1 MVDVSAKS
9 VTVRTAHARALIQ
22 LPESIFGLLE
32 RKTSSDGS
40 SVDEIRGPKG
50 PVFTTAIIAGI
61 MAAKQ
66 TSNLIPFCHPLPIE
80 YCDVAVKVDSEK
92 ERTVRVDC
100 IAKTTNKTGVEME
113 ALVGA
118 SNAALCIYDM
128 LKAISH
134 DIEITSIKLLKKTGG
149 KSDIHT

>member
-9 VTVRTAHARALIQ
+9 ATVRTAHALALIQ
-22 LPESIFGLLE
+22 LPESIFKLLE

-50 PVFTTAIIAGI
+50 PVFTTAIIAGV

-80 YCDVAVKVDSEK
+80 YCDVAIKVDREK

-100 IAKTTNKTGVEME
+100 IVRTTNKTGVEME

-134 DIEITSIKLLKKTGG
+134 DIEITSVKLLKKTGG
-149 KSDIHT
+149 KSDMHT